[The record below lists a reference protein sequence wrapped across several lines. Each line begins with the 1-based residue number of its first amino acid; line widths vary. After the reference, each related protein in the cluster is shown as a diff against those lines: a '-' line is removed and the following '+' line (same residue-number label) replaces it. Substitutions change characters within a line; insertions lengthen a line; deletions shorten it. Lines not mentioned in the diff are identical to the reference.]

1 MKWIKKVATTPLDTL
16 AKVIDNLTQETNNRT
31 NAPSIR
37 AVNEGLANKWADIYP
52 IGSIYLTVDPTFDPS
67 VTFGG
72 TWTQIKDRF
81 LLASGDT
88 YTSGN
93 TGGSATNS
101 YTPAG
106 TVGNHTLTV
115 NEIPSHKHNF
125 QTYNTTVSCEQ
136 DGTQIG
142 PRAWVESSDAQT
154 TATGGG
160 GAHNHGFTGQAAT
173 INNMPPYL
181 IVNVWK
187 RTA

>member
-1 MKWIKKVATTPLDTL
+1 MKWIKKVATTPLDTI

-72 TWTQIKDRF
+72 TWEQIKDRF

-93 TGGSATNS
+93 TGGEAT
-101 YTPAG
+101 
-106 TVGNHTLTV
+106 HTLTI
-115 NEIPSHKHNF
+115 NEIPSHKHGWI
-125 QTYNTTVSCEQ
+125 TPTSYDTIPE
-136 DGTQIG
+136 GTGTAQANVNRG
-142 PRAWVESSDAQT
+142 QQDAQT
-154 TATGGG
+154 GAAGGG
-160 GAHNHGFTGQAAT
+160 QPH
-173 INNMPPYL
+173 NNMPPYL
-181 IVNVWK
+181 VVNVWK

>member
-72 TWTQIKDRF
+72 TWAQIKDRF

-88 YTSGN
+88 YTSGITGGEATHTLNINEMPSHYHKTPVPTLVEDINYEKKQGYQTAPLVGMNTDLNAWTEN
-93 TGGSATNS
+93 TGG
-101 YTPAG
+101 
-106 TVGNHTLTV
+106 
-115 NEIPSHKHNF
+115 
-125 QTYNTTVSCEQ
+125 
-136 DGTQIG
+136 
-142 PRAWVESSDAQT
+142 
-154 TATGGG
+154 
-160 GAHNHGFTGQAAT
+160 GQAH
-173 INNMPPYL
+173 NNMPPYL
-181 IVNVWK
+181 VVNVWK